1 MNSVE
6 VHPLTQPF
14 EVEFRPPGSKSITNR
29 ALICAAL
36 ARGTSTLTGALFAED
51 TEAMVRCLTA
61 LGVGIHTEP
70 SAQRITVEG
79 VRGAPVVQGAVLDA
93 GLSGTTSRFVA
104 PVAALGQSTVVLD
117 GAAPLRLRP
126 MGEMFDALSALGC
139 VLLPLGEP
147 GHLPVQIEAQG
158 LAGGSIQLRG
168 DVSSQFLSGLLLAA
182 PEMDEGL
189 RVEMV
194 GDLVSQPYVEMTLKV
209 MEAFGAQTAHDQYQ
223 SLSVQPTSYRAVS
236 EFSVEPDASA
246 ASYFFAAAALLGGSV
261 QIEGLGTQ
269 SLQGDLGFVEVLE
282 RMGAQVTRTATSTR
296 VVGTGVLRGIDV
308 NMAEMSDT
316 AQTLAAI
323 APFADSP
330 TRVTGI
336 GFIRAKETDR
346 IAAVVTELQRLGVD
360 AVQEPDGFLIH
371 PGLPQPGVVQ
381 TYQDHRMAMS
391 FALIGLRIP
400 GIHIADPDCVAKTY
414 PTFWNELERLRGSGG
429 E

>member
-79 VRGAPVVQGAVLDA
+79 VRGAPLVQGAVLDA

>member
-6 VHPLTQPF
+6 VQPLTQPF

>member
-6 VHPLTQPF
+6 VQPLTQPF

-36 ARGTSTLTGALFAED
+36 ARGTSKLTGALFAED

-61 LGVGIHTEP
+61 LGVRIQTEP
-70 SAQRITVEG
+70 SAQRITIDG
-79 VRGAPVVQGAVLDA
+79 MRGAPEVQGAVLDA

-104 PVAALGQSTVVLD
+104 PVAALGRSTVVLD
-117 GAAPLRLRP
+117 GAAALRLRP
-126 MGEMFDALSALGC
+126 MGEMFDALTALGC

-147 GHLPVQIEAQG
+147 DHLPVQIEAAG
-158 LAGGSIQLRG
+158 LVGGSLQLRG

-182 PEMDEGL
+182 PEMNEGL
-189 RVEMV
+189 QVEML

-209 MEAFGAQTAHDQYQ
+209 MEAFGAQTAHEQYQ
-223 SLSVQPTSYRAVS
+223 RLSVQPTGYRAVS

-261 QIEGLGTQ
+261 KIQGLGTG
-269 SLQGDLGFVEVLE
+269 SMQGDLGFVDLLE
-282 RMGAQVTRTATSTR
+282 RMGAQVTRTATSTQ
-296 VVGTGVLRGIDV
+296 VVGTGTLHGIEVD
-308 NMAEMSDT
+308 MAEMSDT

-346 IAAVVTELQRLGVD
+346 ISAVVTELQRLGVD
-360 AVQEPDGFLIH
+360 AAEEADGFLIR
-371 PGLPQPGVVQ
+371 PGVPQPGVVQ

-391 FALIGLRIP
+391 FALIGLRVP
-400 GIHIADPDCVAKTY
+400 GIRIADPGCVAKTY
-414 PTFWNELERLRGSGG
+414 PSFWNELERLRGLSG

>member
-6 VHPLTQPF
+6 VQPLTQPF

-79 VRGAPVVQGAVLDA
+79 VRGAPLVQGAVLDA

>member
-6 VHPLTQPF
+6 VQPLTQPF

-236 EFSVEPDASA
+236 EFLVEPDASA